1 MRKLL
6 MFLAVLATVLGR
18 AHSAARAQV
27 SAEPSQEKPP
37 AEKSVK
43 PPQQGGTPQAYRL
56 DFSFNELEDGKKI
69 NTRHCTLNLTAG
81 SANEVKIG
89 TRVPV
94 VTGASPAMPAT
105 NYQYM
110 EVGTRIWAS
119 IVVEGGA
126 ELRLDVRSEVSNF
139 DMSTGR
145 DHPQVPVVRQ
155 VQINGTT
162 RLVTG
167 KPILVGSMDDPN
179 SNRQFQLETTVTKL
193 Q

>member
-1 MRKLL
+1 MKRRM
-6 MFLAVLATVLGR
+6 MFLAVAAALLGNTLCLV
-18 AHSAARAQV
+18 RAQNSEESSPEKP
-27 SAEPSQEKPP
+27 SAEKNAKPG
-37 AEKSVK
+37 
-43 PPQQGGTPQAYRL
+43 QQGWTPQAYRL